1 MQADRPPR
9 IAITGSAS
17 VGKTTLVNALG
28 SRLGLPLVPEETR
41 EHVVRTG
48 KRLEQLPVPERAK
61 ALREL
66 WAVRRQREEEQREG
80 FVADNCLADFAA
92 YALQH
97 GCAELVPELLEGSAA
112 AVRSYDAVFVLPW
125 GVIPYERDG
134 VRGDSATDEL
144 RYQLVLESLLRRSV
158 PASRLHFVPDSLTTV
173 EERVRFCQERLGY
186 PGAGRRG
193 GFVSLVGAGPGD
205 PGLLTVRAKAL
216 LQEAEVVAYDALIPP
231 AVLAEIGPRAERIL
245 VGHRNQGA
253 TQAGYRLHPAVLELA
268 RAGRH
273 VVRLKQG
280 DPFIFGRGGEE
291 AEELLEAGI
300 PYEVVPG
307 VSAALGAAAYAGIP
321 LTHREHASDVSFV
334 TGHDIEGPRSHTC
347 WEKLGAAGGTLV
359 LFMATRKLEAN
370 LARLVECGRA
380 PQTPAAYIAAATT
393 PEQLVVVGTL
403 ETLAAQVRER
413 NALGPPALVVVG
425 EVVRLRERLA
435 WFERH
440 ARGSGT

>member
-1 MQADRPPR
+1 MHAERPRR
-9 IAITGSAS
+9 IAITGSAG
-17 VGKTTLVNALG
+17 VGKTTLVHAL
-28 SRLGLPLVPEETR
+28 SLRLGLPVVPEETR
-41 EHVVRTG
+41 ELITRTG
-48 KRLEQLPVPERAK
+48 KRLEELPLPERANV
-61 ALREL
+61 LREL
-66 WAVRRQREEEQREG
+66 WSTRRVREEERREG
-80 FVADNCLADFAA
+80 FVADNCAADFAA

-97 GCAELVPELLEGSAA
+97 GCAELFPDFSQTPALVAHYE
-112 AVRSYDAVFVLPW
+112 AVFVLPW
-125 GVIPYERDG
+125 GALPYERDG
-134 VRGDSATDEL
+134 VRGDSPMDEL
-144 RYQLVLESLLRRSV
+144 RYQLVLESLLRRAI
-158 PASRLHFVPDSLTTV
+158 PASRLHFIPDVCTSL
-173 EERVRFCQERLGY
+173 EERVRFCEETLGRS
-186 PGAGRRG
+186 PDKERG
-193 GFVSLVGAGPGD
+193 GFVTLVGAGPGD

-216 LQEAEVVAYDALIPP
+216 LQQAEVVAYDALIPP
-231 AVLAEIGPRAERIL
+231 AVLAEIGPQAERIL

-253 TQAGYRLHPAVLELA
+253 TQAGYRLHPAVLEQA

-307 VSAALGAAAYAGIP
+307 VSSALGAAAYAGIP

-370 LARLVECGRA
+370 LARLVECGRS

-393 PEQLVVVGTL
+393 PEQVVLVGTL

-435 WFERH
+435 WFERRAH
-440 ARGSGT
+440 GSGT